1 MEHNRQ
7 KTLRHRRHDDDDPSA
22 AAAAAAGGGSD
33 NDNNDNNDDEN
44 DVRRDDGGRGG
55 MSLLDD
61 VECKFNVNSYRM
73 VFVINTESFLYR
85 RNSLTTARQV
95 SLVWHKLFQTT
106 LSEFPS
112 HFVSRSTLCHVQR
125 RRW

>member
-1 MEHNRQ
+1 MERNRQ
-7 KTLRHRRHDDDDPSA
+7 KTLRHHRHDDDDPSS
-22 AAAAAAGGGSD
+22 AAAAGGGGSD
-33 NDNNDNNDDEN
+33 NDDNDDED
-44 DVRRDDGGRGG
+44 DVRRDDGGSGG

>member
-1 MEHNRQ
+1 MERNRQ
-7 KTLRHRRHDDDDPSA
+7 KTLRHHRHDDDDPSS
-22 AAAAAAGGGSD
+22 AAAAGGGGSD
-33 NDNNDNNDDEN
+33 NDDNDDED
-44 DVRRDDGGRGG
+44 DVRRDDGGSGG

-95 SLVWHKLFQTT
+95 SLV
-106 LSEFPS
+106 
-112 HFVSRSTLCHVQR
+112 
-125 RRW
+125 

>member
-1 MEHNRQ
+1 MLLVVLFSVTWCVDLSVCVCDRNVRRCMEHNRQ

-95 SLVWHKLFQTT
+95 SLV
-106 LSEFPS
+106 
-112 HFVSRSTLCHVQR
+112 
-125 RRW
+125 